1 MLHRWRFF
9 QSLITSLQ
17 NLGLPVSCSSHGP
30 FPISFG
36 NQLLQPL
43 GLSLRQHVGLP
54 ALLDGRYVVH
64 DSSKEHFFALKVVE
78 GTLTKLDGDM
88 MQDLSLS
95 DGRQMLE
102 DPVFTFFQV
111 QQLTKV
117 PFHLPPATGGAGG
130 VCKKPSANTE
140 DPVTHF
146 ACPLE
151 QCTHKDCKGNLITTK
166 DVEAT
171 LYGMNGPTTVLHV
184 QKQCSSRSC
193 RTCFGYNYRWEQGKK
208 INVLCVDDL
217 KDNVLFVNAKKG
229 FTLPYLHYHL
239 ELLFRGHLSS
249 HAIDHAYKT
258 VFTNDDAHMLDHF
271 RELHYNGIF
280 YYLVMQELKPLDLH
294 LHIVIED
301 ELPDK
306 HVELYEALCL
316 SSHFPPSNRS
326 KVTTTL
332 VGDGCLRLKVK
343 CEHAPDKRA
352 GRSRKSPITVGKK
365 SNGWFMVCDPKSG
378 RILGLQV
385 MHEPENNQHVI
396 QMLQSTVWLYP
407 HLDCFVYDRACS
419 LQPSASKVPDLERIQ
434 HYVVDK
440 FHAHGHSA
448 KCLCNPRVLST
459 YLSVFHV
466 CTASHSSFGFN
477 SLG

>member
-1 MLHRWRFF
+1 
-9 QSLITSLQ
+9 
-17 NLGLPVSCSSHGP
+17 
-30 FPISFG
+30 
-36 NQLLQPL
+36 
-43 GLSLRQHVGLP
+43 
-54 ALLDGRYVVH
+54 
-64 DSSKEHFFALKVVE
+64 
-78 GTLTKLDGDM
+78 
-88 MQDLSLS
+88 
-95 DGRQMLE
+95 
-102 DPVFTFFQV
+102 
-111 QQLTKV
+111 
-117 PFHLPPATGGAGG
+117 
-130 VCKKPSANTE
+130 
-140 DPVTHF
+140 
-146 ACPLE
+146 
-151 QCTHKDCKGNLITTK
+151 
-166 DVEAT
+166 
-171 LYGMNGPTTVLHV
+171 
-184 QKQCSSRSC
+184 
-193 RTCFGYNYRWEQGKK
+193 
-208 INVLCVDDL
+208 
-217 KDNVLFVNAKKG
+217 
-229 FTLPYLHYHL
+229 
-239 ELLFRGHLSS
+239 
-249 HAIDHAYKT
+249 
-258 VFTNDDAHMLDHF
+258 MLDHF

-306 HVELYEALCL
+306 HV
-316 SSHFPPSNRS
+316 
-326 KVTTTL
+326 
-332 VGDGCLRLKVK
+332 VGEGCLRLKVK

-419 LQPSASKVPDLERIQ
+419 LQPSASKVPDLARIQ

-459 YLSVFHV
+459 YLSVFHI

>member
-1 MLHRWRFF
+1 MKAKEAFRKHDNPAPAPPTTPEPR
-9 QSLITSLQ
+9 SAT
-17 NLGLPVSCSSHGP
+17 P
-30 FPISFG
+30 
-36 NQLLQPL
+36 LLD
-43 GLSLRQHVGLP
+43 
-54 ALLDGRYVVH
+54 ALLRADGHAPTQTFVPIPVKQEVLERRFPRLAP
-64 DSSKEHFFALKVVE
+64 SR
-78 GTLTKLDGDM
+78 TL
-88 MQDLSLS
+88 S
-95 DGRQMLE
+95 
-102 DPVFTFFQV
+102 
-111 QQLTKV
+111 KV

-140 DPVTHF
+140 GPVTHF

-326 KVTTTL
+326 KVTTL